1 MTVSFRFAPSSD
13 VSTKVKFWIFF
24 DVFLHFLKFLPHFQF
39 LVSPRITTASLSVD
53 ANIFQKKIFSPNLT
67 QTYPSELGFSDFKN
81 FKFSRQIT
89 SSRTFVKKI
98 FFFTQPHPNQPKW
111 VGFLGFQKFQVFSPN
126 HIDANNFWKKKIF
139 RKLICIG

>member
-24 DVFLHFLKFLPHFQF
+24 DVFLHFLKFLRHFQF
-39 LVSPRITTASLSVD
+39 LVSPRMTTASLSVD
-53 ANIFQKKIFSPNLT
+53 ANIFQKKFFSPNLTQTNPSELGFSDFKNFKFSRQITSSRTFFKIFFSPNLT

-89 SSRTFVKKI
+89 SMRTI
-98 FFFTQPHPNQPKW
+98 FE
-111 VGFLGFQKFQVFSPN
+111 
-126 HIDANNFWKKKIF
+126 KKKF
-139 RKLICIG
+139 FAN